1 MHPSSGLTNRE
12 KWSLESKAKAG
23 WKCYF
28 IERDYIY
35 DLQRI
40 RNNTRHTVLAIRSGE
55 TPDISHL
62 TNMFLELYD
71 KVGQLCDCPIC
82 LDTMDK
88 DIFQCADILFVK
100 LVKPILKLISVLHVE
115 GLGKIDGDRYIK
127 KIYIH
132 VAM

>member
-1 MHPSSGLTNRE
+1 MANRQNPQANSGLTNRE

-88 DIFQCADILFVK
+88 DNTNIPMCGHLICKTCKTNPQVDKC
-100 LVKPILKLISVLHVE
+100 PIC
-115 GLGKIDGDRYIK
+115 RR
-127 KIYIH
+127 
-132 VAM
+132 AW